1 MPFIGTQP
9 EVGGYSVLDNLTAS
23 ATASYTLQLNS
34 ANFVPASA
42 NQLLVSL
49 NGVIQK
55 PGSSFTVSGS
65 TLTFSSALD
74 SSDSIDFIISM
85 GEPLLI
91 GTPSDNT
98 VTTNKLVNDSV
109 TGAKIENNPTIAGN
123 LTVSGTSTLTGNATA
138 SGTLTSTGLITASA
152 GVAIGGTGSANTL
165 DDYEEGQWT
174 PVVADASSGGNTASG
189 SFLGQYIKIGKHVE
203 IHCALFN
210 INTSGMTSGNSI
222 HVRGL
227 PFTADLLGSSYL
239 FGIGAVETDRITFEN
254 YVTARISNGNA
265 FFVFRDN
272 DVNVADSSVKIS
284 DINASGG
291 SDIFITLSYPSA

>member
-9 EVGGYSVLDNLTAS
+9 EVGGYSVLDALTAS

-98 VTTNKLVNDSV
+98 ITTNKLVNDSV

-152 GVAIGGTGSANTL
+152 GIAIGGTGAANTL
-165 DDYEEGQWT
+165 DDYEEGTWT
-174 PVVADASSGGNTASG
+174 PTLPNGGTVNSVFD
-189 SFLGQYIKIGKHVE
+189 SHYIKIGNLVE
-203 IHCALFN
+203 YYVYAGYTPTNNSSVFN
-210 INTSGMTSGNSI
+210 IG
-222 HVRGL
+222 GL
-227 PFTADLLGSSYL
+227 PFTPIVNNHG
-239 FGIGAVETDRITFEN
+239 GGTIGYAQTLDVRHWSAPLVYHTNPHIYFHRLD
-254 YVTARISNGNA
+254 GNTNTIKNSA
-265 FFVFRDN
+265 F
-272 DVNVADSSVKIS
+272 
-284 DINASGG
+284 GG
-291 SDIFITLSYPSA
+291 SQYNLIIHGAYLIL